1 MSSGGSASSKV
12 SRLELGLRAHVRF
25 AGRRAAVSRSR
36 FVSFVCCPRFAVKIV
51 P

>member
-1 MSSGGSASSKV
+1 MSSGGSASSEV
-12 SRLELGLRAHVRF
+12 SRLELGL
-25 AGRRAAVSRSR
+25 RSR